1 MMKSPFETAVLD
13 GDIGVGEE
21 GGDIMSG
28 QEPSVGITKSTEI

>member
-21 GGDIMSG
+21 GGDTTSG
-28 QEPSVGITKSTEI
+28 QELSAGITKSSGI